1 MLQTWKPDF
10 WTQLYV
16 YSLCLLV
23 YAAAD
28 VSWLM
33 AVPRQPLY
41 VLVAVLSIAKALRSG
56 WYSSPKKI
64 AWILGWFLFNLI
76 IIFVFNN
83 SIISHLFR
91 LVYVLIMSSVIFL
104 SLDEMKYLLK
114 ILINCFVVILI
125 ISIPAWLL
133 YLTGV
138 SLPHTGPHY
147 HSNGFHVYY
156 DYYFFTTQAN
166 LRLSDYSRFSSVFL
180 EPGQM
185 ATPCL
190 FLFHLN
196 SRETKLFQFKNVI
209 LMIGILLSLSLIAY
223 GLFIFSL
230 VINRMGNRRFRIPA
244 IVLTLLLIVGFGQYF
259 ISNEDN
265 AVNALIVSRLEYDEE
280 TTIAGYNRT
289 NDYFEARY
297 EQLMRSND
305 RYFGIHD
312 QSYGSNWTVDT
323 SGYKKFI
330 VRHGTVGFAIVLGLM
345 LILLLDNKK
354 RASLMYGI
362 MVIIAFLVRDMLTTP
377 LWMTCAIIGMY
388 IMGEDIDKAKSPN
401 QAVVVST

>member
-16 YSLCLLV
+16 FSLCLLV

-41 VLVAVLSIAKALRSG
+41 ILVAVLSIFKAATSG

-64 AWILGWFLFNLI
+64 AWILGGFLFNLI
-76 IIFVFNN
+76 IIFVFN
-83 SIISHLFR
+83 SSFISHLFR
-91 LVYVLIMSSVIFL
+91 LVYFLIMTSVLLL

-138 SLPHTGPHY
+138 PMPHTGPHY

-156 DYYFFTTQAN
+156 DYYFFTTQVN
-166 LRLSDYSRFSSVFL
+166 LNVVDYSRFSSVFL

-196 SRETKLFQFKNVI
+196 SRENKLFQFKNII
-209 LMIGILLSLSLIAY
+209 LIVGILLSLSLIAY

-230 VINRMGNRRFRIPA
+230 VINRMGHRRFRIPA
-244 IVLTLLLIVGFGQYF
+244 LILTLLLIVGFGQYF

-265 AVNALIVSRLEYDEE
+265 AVNALIVSRLEFDEE
-280 TTIAGYNRT
+280 TVIAGYNRT

-297 EQLMRSND
+297 DELMRSNE

-312 QSYGSNWTVDT
+312 QSTSSWTSNT

-330 VRHGTVGFAIVLGLM
+330 VRHGTVGFAIIMGLM

-362 MVIIAFLVRDMLTTP
+362 MVVVAFLVRDMLTTP

-388 IMGEDIDKAKSPN
+388 IMGEDIDTKKNPN
-401 QAVVVST
+401 QIVVVNT